1 MKINDLFKVEKLEN
15 TTIDIVNNNIKIMEQ
30 LFPQV
35 FTESIDE
42 NNNLV
47 RKIDFNKLKQELSNE
62 LIDNKVESYEFTWV
76 GKKEA
81 LLEANKK
88 ITKTLRPCIEESK
101 NWDSTKNLYI
111 EGDNLDV
118 LKILQKSYFN
128 KVKMIYIDPPYNTG
142 KDSFTYNDNFTID
155 DEEYKE
161 EIDYR
166 DEEDNKQFKENKE
179 TNPRFHSDWCSM
191 IYSRLKLAKNLL
203 TDDGVIFISIDDR
216 EQANLKKICDEVF
229 GERNFISSLFILDNL
244 KGKENDNFIAEVGH
258 KILIYSKNKEKIK
271 EYGFNKTENIF
282 GKKTENKFKY
292 LDDIGF
298 YNEITFQKSGQ
309 DKEREKRPY
318 MYFPILLKDN
328 QLYSITKEEFEKIY
342 DKNLKQFNDTYIENL
357 KTFYEKQ
364 GFKFIL
370 PINSFNEKVRW
381 TSGFE
386 TFNKLLKNNDIFY
399 NNGIKQKK
407 RPEMDELLLE
417 YASTTCKSIL
427 YKTEYANATNELN
440 LLFNNKKVF
449 DNPKSTYLIN
459 DLLKLSTTPDDI
471 ILDFF
476 SGSAT
481 TAHAVMD
488 LNAEDGGNRQFIMVQ
503 LQEECKE
510 DSEAFKAGYK
520 NICEIGKERIRRA
533 GNKIVE
539 TTGKND
545 LDIGFRVFR
554 VDSSNME
561 DVYYEP
567 NNYTQEMLDGL
578 VSNIKQDRTD
588 EDLLFSCLLENGFP
602 LTIEHKIEV
611 VYNRK
616 IYIIDNLVAC
626 FEKNINENVIRYIAD
641 LKTEIVFFRD
651 GCFVDSAEKITADE
665 IIKSKMNNCTIK
677 VL

>member
-15 TTIDIVNNNIKIMEQ
+15 TTIDIVDNNIKIMEQ

-35 FTESIDE
+35 FTESVDE

-47 RKIDFNKLKQELSNE
+47 KKIDFNKLKQELSNE

-111 EGDNLDV
+111 EGDNLEV

-142 KDSFTYNDNFTID
+142 SDSFTYNDNFTMD
-155 DEEYKE
+155 DEEYE
-161 EIDYR
+161 EKTDYR
-166 DEEDNKQFKENKE
+166 DEENNKQIKKNKE
-179 TNPRFHSDWCSM
+179 TNPTFHSVWCSM

-203 TDDGVIFISIDDR
+203 ADDGVIFISIDDR

-229 GERNFISSLFILDNL
+229 GERNFIACLPRLTSSMGKNDEHLIANANDYLFC
-244 KGKENDNFIAEVGH
+244 
-258 KILIYSKNKEKIK
+258 YSKNKDI
-271 EYGFNKTENIF
+271 
-282 GKKTENKFKY
+282 
-292 LDDIGF
+292 LDSF
-298 YNEITFQKSGQ
+298 ERKS
-309 DKEREKRPY
+309 D
-318 MYFPILLKDN
+318 FDSLKD
-328 QLYSITKEEFEKIY
+328 Y
-342 DKNLKQFNDTYIENL
+342 
-357 KTFYEKQ
+357 
-364 GFKFIL
+364 
-370 PINSFNEKVRW
+370 
-381 TSGFE
+381 
-386 TFNKLLKNNDIFY
+386 KLEDNIGKYHLKNTLDVPGLPY
-399 NNGIKQKK
+399 
-407 RPEMDELLLE
+407 
-417 YASTTCKSIL
+417 SKSLDFTI
-427 YKTEYANATNELN
+427 N
-440 LLFNNKKVF
+440 FNNKNFNPIIHNSKKVCWRWSKNKVDF
-449 DNPKSTYLIN
+449 GIENNLIVEKNNRLYTKTYLEYEIIENNDGTYKIIKKTNIGGSYKTTELMNNEYGNRYGDKILTELKIPFKYPKPVSLIKFCLKLIN
-459 DLLKLSTTPDDI
+459 DKNAI

-567 NNYTQEMLDGL
+567 NNYSQEMLDGL

-611 VYNRK
+611 VDNRK

-641 LKTEIVFFRD
+641 LKPEIVFFRD